1 MSEIKLALFAAF
13 ATLYVVACAATDGL
27 FNSLI
32 FREHR
37 RLSYFSTEKRLIY
50 LRGEWSWISV
60 LFLVYLGFVAPS
72 LASLAIGGLRYLF
85 VFWLI
90 FLLVNWDVIF
100 GRIVF
105 DDWLGDT
112 PSMKLFGLGWIHTS
126 IWVSIGARLVLA
138 AAIAYA
144 LRRFG

>member
-1 MSEIKLALFAAF
+1 MKLVLFVLF
-13 ATLYVVACAATDGL
+13 ATLYVIACAATDGL
-27 FNSLI
+27 FNRLV

-60 LFLVYLGFVAPS
+60 LFLLYLGLVAPS
-72 LASLAIGGLRYLF
+72 LASFAIGGVRYLL

-90 FLLVNWDVIF
+90 FALVNWDVIF

-105 DDWLGDT
+105 DDWLGDL
-112 PSMKLFGLGWIHTS
+112 PSMKLFRLGWIHTS
-126 IWVSIGARLVLA
+126 IWVSIGVRLALAGVIAFALARW
-138 AAIAYA
+138 Y
-144 LRRFG
+144 